1 MNARYVSVLVV
12 CAALAAPGAG
22 AQFLGDALAAAG
34 VNMSE
39 REAGEALAA
48 AGVIN
53 DPSLTVAPSSA
64 PTTVPVYTP
73 DTVGK
78 DVGVKPRTPAGA
90 STGSSATT
98 PQPSSTSGGTSSAAS
113 SAPMAAGGATAFS
126 GVNAHAAAIDP
137 KAAAAWNDA
146 FRPIGTKMTKP
157 PAGAITMEKGG
168 NSYTY
173 VKGMFLQQKGGAWE
187 VVAAPVGAIVG
198 EKPVG
203 AATVFAGGKPY
214 TYYAGTFFVYDGTQ
228 KAYVVVQPPLGA
240 TVDYLPESAAK
251 VQWSGSVHYQYAG
264 THYKPFY
271 RGSSV
276 VYTVAG
282 S

>member
-1 MNARYVSVLVV
+1 MNARYAPVLLLGAVLV
-12 CAALAAPGAG
+12 APCAG
-22 AQFLGDALAAAG
+22 AQFLGDALASAG
-34 VNMSE
+34 INVSE
-39 REAGEALAA
+39 RDAGEALIA

-53 DPSLTVAPSSA
+53 DSSLTLAPSTA
-64 PTTVPVYTP
+64 PTPAPVYTP
-73 DTVGK
+73 DTIGK
-78 DVGVKPRTPAGA
+78 DVGVKPRGASGSSAPSPAPSSQPSSPA
-90 STGSSATT
+90 PASSSTGS
-98 PQPSSTSGGTSSAAS
+98 P
-113 SAPMAAGGATAFS
+113 APMAGGATAFS

-137 KAAAAWNDA
+137 KAAAAWHDA
-146 FRPIGTKMTKP
+146 FRPIGTKLTKP
-157 PAGAITMEKGG
+157 PEGAITMEKGG

-173 VKGMFLQQKGGAWE
+173 VKGMFLQQKGGSWE
-187 VVAAPVGAIVG
+187 VVAAPVGAVIG

-228 KAYVVVQPPLGA
+228 KGYVVVQPPLGA
-240 TVDYLPESAAK
+240 TVDYLPEAAAK
-251 VQWSGSVHYQYAG
+251 VQWSGSVHYRYAG